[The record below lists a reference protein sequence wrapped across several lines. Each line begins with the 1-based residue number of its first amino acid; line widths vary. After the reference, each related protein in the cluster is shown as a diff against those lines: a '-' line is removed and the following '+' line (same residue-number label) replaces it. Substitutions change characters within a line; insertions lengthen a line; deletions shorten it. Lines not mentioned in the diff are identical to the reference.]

1 MIPKLHSAEWIRFL
15 LMVIEWEVAK
25 NLLHLWLSLGV
36 RGVEK
41 KCLDGKSYG
50 FLAFR
55 FHITCIEPNRGA
67 KIGGSVR
74 IISGL
79 AGLVQRTKLLK
90 ENVFI
95 LDPDGVLMS
104 TQEYMHRVIEDVGEN
119 VDFNSGAWVRPLTCE
134 CFLVHYL
141 NVTLKDVSGTIHY
154 KVLDVGSYEKDI
166 TVGAAMIL
174 VNVSVFTPK
183 PSKHY
188 LNITKRNVV
197 EVFRK
202 DTVEIKEDTKNKKV
216 RIFFDAGMVLRP
228 LLVVQNLHKFRLL
241 KGGSHSSQDL
251 LDSGIV
257 ELIGPEEEEDCRT
270 AWEASILNQAQK
282 EQVHGP
288 RRGSNFPLGAGHRR
302 LCKQMTKNIVVNM
315 TLPEIQ
321 CLLLLLMV
329 I

>member
-1 MIPKLHSAEWIRFL
+1 MIPKFHSAEWIRFL

-25 NLLHLWLSLGV
+25 NLLYLWLSLGV
-36 RGVEK
+36 RGVERSAS
-41 KCLDGKSYG
+41 D
-50 FLAFR
+50 
-55 FHITCIEPNRGA
+55 
-67 KIGGSVR
+67 
-74 IISGL
+74 
-79 AGLVQRTKLLK
+79 GLVQRAKLFK

-95 LDPDGVLMS
+95 LDPDEALIL
-104 TQEYMHRVIEDVGEN
+104 TQEYMQKVVEDVGEDAN
-119 VDFNSGAWVRPLTCE
+119 FNNGAWVRPLTCE

-141 NVTLKDVSGTIHY
+141 NVTLKDLSGTVPGTIHY
-154 KVLDVGSYEKDI
+154 KVLDVSSYEKDI

-174 VNVSVFTPK
+174 ANVSVFTPK

-202 DTVEIKEDTKNKKV
+202 DTVEIKEDTKNKEV
-216 RIFFDAGMVLRP
+216 RIFFDAGRVLRP

-241 KGGSHSSQDL
+241 KGGSHSFQDM

-282 EQVHGP
+282 EQIHGP
-288 RRGSNFPLGAGHRR
+288 RRGVFVATTDGHLILG
-302 LCKQMTKNIVVNM
+302 
-315 TLPEIQ
+315 
-321 CLLLLLMV
+321 LLV
-329 I
+329 